1 MKKLFLILILIFMA
15 NQIQANTENQAPQ
28 VAYLSGG
35 CYWGLEELI
44 RQIPGVLNT
53 KVGFSGGH
61 IKNVSYK
68 EVTRGDTGHAESI
81 EIEFNSK
88 VLTYE
93 NLLFHFFKMHDPTTI
108 NQQGNDIGT
117 QYRSAIFYTNEDQK
131 YIAQETINIV
141 NKSKEWVNPV
151 ITEVI
156 AFSNFYPAEE
166 AHQKYILKNPDG
178 YSCHFVRKFDFTK

>member
-1 MKKLFLILILIFMA
+1 MKKLFLILIFMA
-15 NQIQANTENQAPQ
+15 NQIQANTENQSPQ

-93 NLLFHFFKMHDPTTI
+93 NLLFQRIQDH
-108 NQQGNDIGT
+108 
-117 QYRSAIFYTNEDQK
+117 
-131 YIAQETINIV
+131 
-141 NKSKEWVNPV
+141 
-151 ITEVI
+151 
-156 AFSNFYPAEE
+156 
-166 AHQKYILKNPDG
+166 HQ
-178 YSCHFVRKFDFTK
+178 F